1 MLDIHDYTWLYM
13 YVWLLVYIHVFLS
26 MILPI
31 LKPSKIPR
39 VSKSCQ
45 LHWAF
50 GQGTQAEEIGCSAM
64 SVGGICCIV
73 LSINQDMFSHSWL
86 PFEMRRSC
94 EHLLRT
100 LISIPLLPKQH
111 VALYADFKNYEKN
124 MELPDLFF
132 DTETFLFSLHLRVQS
147 QHWFWMALVG
157 LWSLRLHAARPS
169 CVCTWIC
176 RGAKRADGGRVWH
189 SVTPLQ
195 SSQCMCELCESEFCR
210 AFWGMAIHESAAFLH
225 MPVGS
230 SRRPQRIYVN
240 QTSCSTALT
249 FANICIPGFTTSV
262 LSRMITAASPCG
274 SSQNSCQTLNSE
286 TPLHWKWMN
295 MVCKCLQMFAWFAWC
310 KCSGFNVQR
319 YPPQLESSW
328 LHRSMLTP
336 EFNFF
341 HCRWSVEIS
350 VSSSI
355 GQAKSR
361 KQHETKKTD
370 DEWNAGTEE
379 ALFLWD
385 RIGKRPPEEWEQW
398 RILLGNCLDKSLRNS
413 D

>member
-1 MLDIHDYTWLYM
+1 MWPVWHRPQPPVETAEPSPAFFGPALRGRWRKYSSTVLDTYVNLCGLFFFESQSIYTDIYCVYNYIYFVVLDIHDYTWLYM

-100 LISIPLLPKQH
+100 LISIPPLLPKQH

-295 MVCKCLQMFAWFAWC
+295 MVCKCLHDLHGASAVASM
-310 KCSGFNVQR
+310 
-319 YPPQLESSW
+319 SSAI
-328 LHRSMLTP
+328 HRSLNPRDFTGR
-336 EFNFF
+336 
-341 HCRWSVEIS
+341 C
-350 VSSSI
+350 
-355 GQAKSR
+355 
-361 KQHETKKTD
+361 
-370 DEWNAGTEE
+370 
-379 ALFLWD
+379 
-385 RIGKRPPEEWEQW
+385 
-398 RILLGNCLDKSLRNS
+398 
-413 D
+413 